1 MQAHPSCSDEACHA
15 RKRRARRSNYRVPSQ
30 TGSASAC
37 ASGAAPRMIQ
47 PSIFVEPHTAE
58 LPLEF
63 VVEIVCVLQHPT
75 QRVAELVIIEKVAEQ
90 CVLEEDARAVL
101 VIGHKCE
108 RSEPMI
114 AGAERDMPMQ
124 RGFRELAA
132 AVAR

>member
-1 MQAHPSCSDEACHA
+1 M
-15 RKRRARRSNYRVPSQ
+15 RAAQ
-30 TGSASAC
+30 LLG
-37 ASGAAPRMIQ
+37 MIQ

-58 LPLEF
+58 LPLEL

-75 QRVAELVIIEKVAEQ
+75 QGVAELVIIEKVAEQ

-124 RGFRELAA
+124 LGVSGTCCSSGTVIRTNVGGSR
-132 AVAR
+132 